1 MFHKDMFHK
10 DKGMPNPRA
19 PHFEDDGYEAR
30 GSGALTRFL
39 SGLAAFSA
47 GVFICGACS
56 SYSAADA
63 SFNMA
68 VARVRD
74 PATGLISEAAPGNM
88 FGHVGAA
95 FGDLMMQGFG
105 WTAILL
111 GFALMIG
118 GVRRAFNIGQR
129 DPAAWIWAFAAIL
142 FAACC
147 LAEWPTPRAWDMSAG
162 LGGVAGEMMLAIAS
176 TPFAAL
182 KIPEPQVWA
191 SAIAG
196 LLAILFAAMA
206 MGLGASD
213 ATSLWRALTRKPERP
228 QDRYAPERPVVAGVP
243 ALPSHPSPSAGM
255 LEGGF
260 MAGVMKLLGRKPR
273 EVIEPIVYTE
283 EDGFDA
289 GEQGFFNAVENSE
302 TQNRQRPI
310 VPRVLESRPIPGGTG
325 PDAAAP
331 APQAP
336 RPAPRPAAQQSA
348 VRPAQS
354 QQPAQ
359 SARVRDPSSA
369 LPPIDLLDVP
379 PPRRSEVDEARLLEM
394 ADRLGEVLT
403 EFGVKGRITEVRP
416 GPVVTLFEL
425 EPAAGVRS
433 SKVIALAEDIARAMS
448 ATSARVAVIPG
459 RNAIGIE
466 LPNPNRETVY
476 LRDLLTANEF
486 VRSRMALPLALGES
500 IEGQPMIGDLGKMP
514 HLLIAGT
521 TGSGKSVG
529 INAMILSLMFKLPPE
544 KCRFIMI
551 DPKMLELSIYEG
563 IPHLLSPVV
572 TDPQKAVLALKW
584 VVREMES
591 RYEIMSKMGVR
602 NIAGFNQKAEE
613 AAARGEHLTR
623 QVQTGWNKE
632 TGEAIWENEAMK
644 PEPMPH
650 IVVIIDEMADL
661 MLVAGKDIESAVQR
675 IAQMA
680 RAAGIHLI
688 TATQRPSVDVITGTI
703 KANFP
708 TRISYMVTTKIDSRT
723 ILGEQGAEQLLG
735 MGDLL
740 WMQSGGKITRV
751 HGPFVKDEEVE
762 RVVSWLKDQGAP
774 QYVEGITDEVE
785 EEASVADAAFGTSS
799 GDPEEDMYRD
809 AVAAVIREKRPTT
822 SYVQRVLRIG
832 YNRAASM
839 IERMEREGVISA
851 ADHAGKRQI
860 LSRDQRS
867 GGSSD
872 EEAA

>member
-1 MFHKDMFHK
+1 MSHV
-10 DKGMPNPRA
+10 RA
-19 PHFEDDGYEAR
+19 PSVEDDRYAPR

-56 SYSAADA
+56 SYSSADP

-68 VARVRD
+68 VARAKD
-74 PATGLISEAAPGNM
+74 PITGMVVDAVPENM
-88 FGHVGAA
+88 FGHMGAV
-95 FGDLMMQGFG
+95 FGDLLMQGFG

-118 GVRRAFNIGQR
+118 GVRRAFGIGQQ
-129 DPAAWIWAFAAIL
+129 DPAAWMWGMAAIL

-147 LAEWPTPRAWDMSAG
+147 LAEWPIPKSWDMSAG
-162 LGGVAGEMMLAIAS
+162 LGGVVGEVMLAVTA

-182 KIPEPQVWA
+182 KVPDPQVWA

-196 LLAILFAAMA
+196 LFAILFAAMA

-213 ATSLWRALTRKPERP
+213 ASSLWRALMSKPQREP
-228 QDRYAPERPVVAGVP
+228 AAPLVGVP
-243 ALPSHPSPSAGM
+243 DLPSRPATS
-255 LEGGF
+255 GGLVE
-260 MAGVMKLLGRKPR
+260 GVMRLLGKKPQ

-283 EDGFDA
+283 EDGFEEGDR
-289 GEQGFFNAVENSE
+289 GFFTAVEKAE
-302 TQNRQRPI
+302 GADGRTRPI
-310 VPRVLESRPIPGGTG
+310 VPRVLESRPIPEV
-325 PDAAAP
+325 AP
-331 APQAP
+331 APPAHAPPITPRTITKPNQAGRSASQASP
-336 RPAPRPAAQQSA
+336 QQN
-348 VRPAQS
+348 
-354 QQPAQ
+354 
-359 SARVRDPSSA
+359 SARVRDASSA
-369 LPPIDLLDVP
+369 IPPLELLDVP
-379 PPRRSEVDEARLLEM
+379 PPRSSDVDEARLLEM
-394 ADRLGEVLT
+394 ADRLGGVLT

-425 EPAAGVRS
+425 EPAPGVRS

-466 LPNPNRETVY
+466 LPNPTRETVY
-476 LRDLLTANEF
+476 LRDLLNAQEF
-486 VRSRMALPLALGES
+486 SRSRMALPLALGES

-563 IPHLLSPVV
+563 IPHLLAPVV

-613 AAARGEHLTR
+613 AAAKGEHLTR

-632 TGEAIWENEAMK
+632 TGEAVWQNELIK

-661 MLVAGKDIESAVQR
+661 MLVAGKDIEGAVQR

-762 RVVSWLKDQGAP
+762 RVVNWLKDQGVP
-774 QYVEGITDEVE
+774 QYIEGITDEIE
-785 EEASVADAAFGTSS
+785 EEASVSDAAFGTSS

-809 AVAAVIREKRPTT
+809 AVAAVVRDKRPTT

-832 YNRAASM
+832 YNRAASI
-839 IERMEREGVISA
+839 IERMEREGLISA

-860 LSRDQRS
+860 IPRDGRS
-867 GGSSD
+867 GGGN

>member
-1 MFHKDMFHK
+1 
-10 DKGMPNPRA
+10 MPQSRA
-19 PHFEDDGYEAR
+19 PNSEDGYEAR
-30 GSGALTRFL
+30 GSSALARFL
-39 SGLAAFSA
+39 SGLMAFSG

-56 SYSAADA
+56 SYNSMDP
-63 SFNMA
+63 SLNMA
-68 VARVRD
+68 VARSQD
-74 PATGLISEAAPGNM
+74 PITNAIIEAGPENM
-88 FGHVGAA
+88 FGHVGAM
-95 FGDLMMQGFG
+95 FGDMLMQGFG

-118 GVRRAFNIGQR
+118 GVRRAFGIGQQ
-129 DPAAWIWAFAAIL
+129 DPAAWMWGLAAIL

-147 LAEWPTPRAWDMSAG
+147 LAEWPIPKSWNMSAG
-162 LGGVAGEMMLAIAS
+162 LGGVVGELMLSIVS

-182 KIPEPQVWA
+182 KIPDPQVWA
-191 SAIAG
+191 SALAG
-196 LLAILFAAMA
+196 LGAILFAAMA

-213 ATSLWRALTRKPERP
+213 ASSLWRALMHKP
-228 QDRYAPERPVVAGVP
+228 QHAPETPIVGVP
-243 ALPSHPSPSAGM
+243 ALASRPAASGSLM
-255 LEGGF
+255 DN
-260 MAGVMKLLGRKPR
+260 VMRLLGKKPE

-283 EDGFDA
+283 EDGFEEGDR
-289 GEQGFFNAVENSE
+289 GFFTAVEKAE
-302 TQNRQRPI
+302 GADGRTRPI
-310 VPRVLESRPIPGGTG
+310 VPRVLESRPIP
-325 PDAAAP
+325 DAAP
-331 APQAP
+331 APVAAAPSVAP
-336 RPAPRPAAQQSA
+336 RNINKSQVQPAAPRNTAATSSPTQA
-348 VRPAQS
+348 T
-354 QQPAQ
+354 
-359 SARVRDPSSA
+359 RVRDASSA
-369 LPPIDLLDVP
+369 IPPLELLDVP
-379 PPRRSEVDEARLLEM
+379 PPRSSDVDEARLLEM
-394 ADRLGEVLT
+394 ADRLGGVLT
-403 EFGVKGRITEVRP
+403 EFGIKGRITEVRP

-466 LPNPNRETVY
+466 LPNPTRETVY
-476 LRDLLTANEF
+476 LRDLLNAQEF
-486 VRSRMALPLALGES
+486 SRSRMALPLALGES

-563 IPHLLSPVV
+563 IPHLLAPVV

-591 RYEIMSKMGVR
+591 RYELMSKMGVR
-602 NIAGFNQKAEE
+602 NLAGFNQKAED
-613 AAARGEHLTR
+613 AAAKGEHLTR
-623 QVQTGWNKE
+623 QVQTGWNKS
-632 TGEAIWENEAMK
+632 TGEAVWENELIK

-740 WMQSGGKITRV
+740 WMQSGGKISRV

-762 RVVSWLKDQGAP
+762 RVVNWLKDQGQP

-785 EEASVADAAFGTSS
+785 EEASVSDNAFGTSS
-799 GDPEEDMYRD
+799 GDPEEDMYRE
-809 AVAAVIREKRPTT
+809 AVAAVVRDKRPTT

-839 IERMEREGVISA
+839 IERMEREGIISG

-860 LSRDQRS
+860 VAQDVRR
-867 GGSSD
+867 GGGGPSNGGD

>member
-1 MFHKDMFHK
+1 LSEDE
-10 DKGMPNPRA
+10 GMPHPRA
-19 PHFEDDGYEAR
+19 LQSGDEGQGAR
-30 GSGALTRFL
+30 GSSALSRFM
-39 SGLAAFSA
+39 SGLLAFSA
-47 GVFICGACS
+47 GVFICGACG
-56 SYSAADA
+56 SYSPTDP
-63 SFNMA
+63 SLNSA
-68 VARVRD
+68 VPGID
-74 PATGLISEAAPGNM
+74 PATGLAVGIDNLFGRPGAL
-88 FGHVGAA
+88 GA
-95 FGDLMMQGFG
+95 DLLTQGFG
-105 WTAILL
+105 WTAWLM

-118 GVRRAFNIGQR
+118 GLRRTLGIGQR
-129 DPAAWIWAFAAIL
+129 DPAAWMWGMAAL
-142 FAACC
+142 VLAAVC
-147 LAEWPTPRAWDMSAG
+147 LSEWPIPKTWVLSAG
-162 LGGVAGEMMLAIAS
+162 LGGVVGDVLLSIAA

-182 KIPEPQVWA
+182 KVPDAQVWA
-191 SAIAG
+191 STIAG
-196 LLAILFAAMA
+196 VGSILFAAMA

-213 ATSLWRALTRKPERP
+213 GASLWRTLTQKPEHPVQPVIAGLPALTSEPSRSG
-228 QDRYAPERPVVAGVP
+228 AGVG
-243 ALPSHPSPSAGM
+243 AMFGAIGRM
-255 LEGGF
+255 L
-260 MAGVMKLLGRKPR
+260 GVKPQ

-283 EDGFDA
+283 EDEFED
-289 GEQGFFNAVENSE
+289 GERGFFTAVEKAE
-302 TQNRQRPI
+302 GVGRVRP
-310 VPRVLESRPIPGGTG
+310 VTPRVLESRPIPE
-325 PDAAAP
+325 AAP
-331 APQAP
+331 APAP
-336 RPAPRPAAQQSA
+336 RAVAKSQSGAARRPTAAQVSTA
-348 VRPAQS
+348 H
-354 QQPAQ
+354 
-359 SARVRDPSSA
+359 VRDASQVV
-369 LPPIDLLDVP
+369 PPIELLDIP
-379 PPRRSEVDEARLLEM
+379 PQRNSEVDEQRLLEM
-394 ADRLGEVLT
+394 ADRLAIVLND
-403 EFGVKGRITEVRP
+403 FGVKGRITEVRP

-425 EPAAGVRS
+425 EPAPGVKS
-433 SKVIALAEDIARAMS
+433 SRVIALADDIARSMS

-466 LPNPNRETVY
+466 LPNPTRETVY
-476 LRDLLTANEF
+476 LRDLLAANEF
-486 VRSRMALPLALGES
+486 TRSRMALPLALGES

-529 INAMILSLMFKLPPE
+529 INAVILSLMFKLPPE

-563 IPHLLSPVV
+563 VPHLLSPVV

-613 AAARGEHLTR
+613 AAAKGEQLTR
-623 QVQTGWNKE
+623 QVQTGWDKE
-632 TGEAIWENEAMK
+632 TGEAIWENELIK

-650 IVVIIDEMADL
+650 IVVVIDEMADL
-661 MLVAGKDIESAVQR
+661 MLVAGKDIEGAVQR

-762 RVVSWLKDQGAP
+762 RVVTWLKEQGTP
-774 QYVEGITDEVE
+774 QYVAGVTEAVEGDEP
-785 EEASVADAAFGTSS
+785 SVADNAFGASS
-799 GDPEEDMYRD
+799 GDPEEDMYRE
-809 AVAAVIREKRPTT
+809 AVAAVLRDKRPTT

-839 IERMEREGVISA
+839 IERMEREGVITA
-851 ADHAGKRQI
+851 ADHSGKRQI
-860 LSRDQRS
+860 ATRDAR
-867 GGSSD
+867 D
-872 EEAA
+872 TREDAA

>member
-1 MFHKDMFHK
+1 
-10 DKGMPNPRA
+10 MPHPRA
-19 PHFEDDGYEAR
+19 PHSEDSYEAQ
-30 GSGALTRFL
+30 GSSALTRFL
-39 SGLAAFSA
+39 SGLMAFSG

-56 SYSAADA
+56 SYNSADP
-63 SFNMA
+63 SLNMA
-68 VARVRD
+68 VSRTQD
-74 PATGLISEAAPGNM
+74 PVTNAILEAGPENM
-88 FGHVGAA
+88 FGSVGAV
-95 FGDLMMQGFG
+95 FGDMLMQGFG

-118 GVRRAFNIGQR
+118 GVRRAFGIGQQ
-129 DPAAWIWAFAAIL
+129 DPAAWMWGLAAIL

-147 LAEWPTPRAWDMSAG
+147 LAEWPIPKSWNMSAG
-162 LGGVAGEMMLAIAS
+162 LGGVAGELMLSIVS

-182 KIPEPQVWA
+182 KIPDPQVWA
-191 SAIAG
+191 SALAG
-196 LLAILFAAMA
+196 LGAILFAAMA

-213 ATSLWRALTRKPERP
+213 ASSLWRALTQKPQR
-228 QDRYAPERPVVAGVP
+228 APETPIVGVP
-243 ALPSHPSPSAGM
+243 ALASRPAASGSLM
-255 LEGGF
+255 DN
-260 MAGVMKLLGRKPR
+260 VMRLLGKKPE

-283 EDGFDA
+283 EDGFEEGDR
-289 GEQGFFNAVENSE
+289 GFFTAVEKAE
-302 TQNRQRPI
+302 GADGRTRPI
-310 VPRVLESRPIPGGTG
+310 VPRVLESRPIP
-325 PDAAAP
+325 DAVAAP
-331 APQAP
+331 IAATAPSVTP
-336 RPAPRPAAQQSA
+336 RTITKPSQPRNASQTTPTQQSST
-348 VRPAQS
+348 RG
-354 QQPAQ
+354 
-359 SARVRDPSSA
+359 RDASSA
-369 LPPIDLLDVP
+369 IPPLELLDVP
-379 PPRRSEVDEARLLEM
+379 PPRSSDVDEARLLEM
-394 ADRLGEVLT
+394 ADRLGGVLT
-403 EFGVKGRITEVRP
+403 EFGIKGRITEVRP

-466 LPNPNRETVY
+466 LPNPTRETVY
-476 LRDLLTANEF
+476 LRDLLNAQEF
-486 VRSRMALPLALGES
+486 SRSRMALPLALGES

-563 IPHLLSPVV
+563 IPHLLAPVV

-591 RYEIMSKMGVR
+591 RYELMSKMGVR
-602 NIAGFNQKAEE
+602 NLAGFNQKAEE
-613 AAARGEHLTR
+613 AAAKGEHLTR
-623 QVQTGWNKE
+623 QIQTGWNKE
-632 TGEAIWENEAMK
+632 TGEAVWQNELIK

-661 MLVAGKDIESAVQR
+661 MLVAGKDIEGAVQR

-740 WMQSGGKITRV
+740 WMQSGGKISRV

-762 RVVSWLKDQGAP
+762 RVVNWLKDQGQP

-785 EEASVADAAFGTSS
+785 EEASVSDNAFGTSS
-799 GDPEEDMYRD
+799 GDPEEDMYRE
-809 AVAAVIREKRPTT
+809 AVAAVVRDKRPTT

-839 IERMEREGVISA
+839 IERMEREGIISA

-860 LSRDQRS
+860 IPRDGRSS
-867 GGSSD
+867 GGGGS

>member
-1 MFHKDMFHK
+1 
-10 DKGMPNPRA
+10 MPQPRA
-19 PHFEDDGYEAR
+19 PHSEDDAYDAR
-30 GSGALTRFL
+30 GSGAFGRFL
-39 SGLAAFSA
+39 SGLGAFSV

-56 SYSAADA
+56 SYAAGDP

-68 VARVRD
+68 VARMRD
-74 PATGLISEAAPGNM
+74 AATGLVSEAGPENM

-95 FGDLMMQGFG
+95 FGDMLMQGFG
-105 WTAILL
+105 WTAILI

-118 GVRRAFNIGQR
+118 GVRRAFGIGQR
-129 DPAAWIWAFAAIL
+129 DPAAWMWGLAAIL

-147 LAEWPTPRAWDMSAG
+147 LAEWPIPKSWDMSAG
-162 LGGVAGEMMLAIAS
+162 LGGVVGELMLAIAA

-182 KIPEPQVWA
+182 KIPEAQVWA
-191 SAIAG
+191 SAFAG
-196 LLAILFAAMA
+196 LGAILFAAMA

-213 ATSLWRALTRKPERP
+213 ATSLWRALTRKPEEAMEP
-228 QDRYAPERPVVAGVP
+228 QTAIVGVP
-243 ALPSHPSPSAGM
+243 ALASRPVAAGG
-255 LEGGF
+255 LVQSFLRLIGQ
-260 MAGVMKLLGRKPR
+260 KPR
-273 EVIEPIVYTE
+273 EVIEPIVFTE
-283 EDGFDA
+283 EDGFED
-289 GEQGFFNAVENSE
+289 GERGFFNSVENAE

-310 VPRVLESRPIPGGTG
+310 VPRVLEGRPVPE
-325 PDAAAP
+325 AAP
-331 APQAP
+331 VAATAPRTVARSTQPAQQSGPQGGQHAAP
-336 RPAPRPAAQQSA
+336 RPAQ
-348 VRPAQS
+348 
-354 QQPAQ
+354 QQP
-359 SARVRDPSSA
+359 ARVRDPSSA
-369 LPPIDLLDVP
+369 IPPIDLLDVP
-379 PPRRSEVDEARLLEM
+379 PPRRSEVDEARLLDM
-394 ADRLGEVLT
+394 ADRLGNVLI
-403 EFGVKGRITEVRP
+403 EFGIKGRITEVRP

-476 LRDLLTANEF
+476 LRDLLSSNEF
-486 VRSRMALPLALGES
+486 TRARMALPLALGES

-563 IPHLLSPVV
+563 VPHLLSPVV

-591 RYEIMSKMGVR
+591 RYELMSKMGVR
-602 NIAGFNQKAEE
+602 NIAGFNQKAED
-613 AAARGEHLTR
+613 AASKGEHLTR

-632 TGEAIWENEAMK
+632 TGEAIWETEAVK

-650 IVVIIDEMADL
+650 IVVVIDEMADL

-740 WMQSGGKITRV
+740 WMQSGGKIIRV

-762 RVVSWLKDQGAP
+762 AVVNWLKDQGTP
-774 QYVEGITDEVE
+774 QYVEGITDPVE

-799 GDPEEDMYRD
+799 GDPEEDMYRE
-809 AVAAVIREKRPTT
+809 AVAAVVRDKRPTT

-860 LSRDQRS
+860 LSRDVGR
-867 GGSSD
+867 GGDRD
-872 EEAA
+872 EDAA

>member
-1 MFHKDMFHK
+1 MFHKDN
-10 DKGMPNPRA
+10 GMPNPRA

-30 GSGALTRFL
+30 GSGAFTRFL
-39 SGLAAFSA
+39 SGLAAFST

-56 SYSAADA
+56 SYSSADA
-63 SFNMA
+63 SLNMA

-74 PATGLISEAAPGNM
+74 AATNLVSEAAPGNM

-105 WTAILL
+105 WTAILI
-111 GFALMIG
+111 GFALMVG

-129 DPAAWIWAFAAIL
+129 DPAAWIWALAAIL

-162 LGGVAGEMMLAIAS
+162 LGGVAGEVMLAVTS

-182 KIPEPQVWA
+182 QIPEAQVWA
-191 SAIAG
+191 SALGG

-213 ATSLWRALTRKPERP
+213 ATSLWRSLTRKPERAHEP
-228 QDRYAPERPVVAGVP
+228 QYAPERPNIAGVQ
-243 ALPSHPSPSAGM
+243 ALPSRPVTS
-255 LEGGF
+255 GGLLG
-260 MAGVMKLLGRKPR
+260 GVMKMLGHKPQ

-283 EDGFDA
+283 EDGFDS
-289 GEQGFFNAVENSE
+289 GEQGFFNAVGNAE
-302 TQNRQRPI
+302 TQERQRPI
-310 VPRVLESRPIPGGTG
+310 VPRVLEPRPI

-336 RPAPRPAAQQSA
+336 RQVSRPAQQSS
-348 VRPAQS
+348 VRPAQQS
-354 QQPAQ
+354 AQ
-359 SARVRDPSSA
+359 SARVRDPNTA
-369 LPPIDLLDVP
+369 IPPIDLLDVP

-466 LPNPNRETVY
+466 LPNPTRETVY
-476 LRDLLTANEF
+476 LRDLLNANEF
-486 VRSRMALPLALGES
+486 TRSRAALPLALGES

-762 RVVSWLKDQGAP
+762 RVVSWLKDQGQP

-839 IERMEREGVISA
+839 IERMEREGVISS

-860 LSRDQRS
+860 LTRDQRG

>member
-1 MFHKDMFHK
+1 
-10 DKGMPNPRA
+10 MPQTRA
-19 PHFEDDGYEAR
+19 SHTADEGDEVR
-30 GSGALTRFL
+30 GSSAFSRFM
-39 SGLAAFSA
+39 SGLLAFA
-47 GVFICGACS
+47 GGVFICGACG
-56 SYSAADA
+56 SYSPTDPSINSAVTGEAENLFGTAGALGADLL
-63 SFNMA
+63 
-68 VARVRD
+68 
-74 PATGLISEAAPGNM
+74 T
-88 FGHVGAA
+88 
-95 FGDLMMQGFG
+95 QGFG
-105 WTAILL
+105 WTAWLM

-118 GVRRAFNIGQR
+118 GLRRTLGIGQR
-129 DPAAWIWAFAAIL
+129 DPAAWMWGGGAIVL
-142 FAACC
+142 AACC
-147 LAEWPTPRAWDMSAG
+147 LAEWPIPKTWVLSAG
-162 LGGVAGEMMLAIAS
+162 LGGVVGDVLLTIAS

-182 KIPEPQVWA
+182 KIPDATVWA
-191 SAIAG
+191 SALAG
-196 LLAILFAAMA
+196 VGAILFTSLA

-213 ATSLWRALTRKPERP
+213 GASLWRALTAKPERRQAEP
-228 QDRYAPERPVVAGVP
+228 QQYQAAIPDLTSKAASGAGVGAVFGAIG
-243 ALPSHPSPSAGM
+243 ALFGKKQE
-255 LEGGF
+255 L
-260 MAGVMKLLGRKPR
+260 
-273 EVIEPIVYTE
+273 IEPIVVTDIDDF
-283 EDGFDA
+283 EDG
-289 GEQGFFNAVENSE
+289 ERGFLNAVENAE
-302 TQNRQRPI
+302 GANKTRPI
-310 VPRVLESRPIPGGTG
+310 TPRVLESRPVPQAEAPAAPVSVNRPAGKQSESGSAPGKGQTRR
-325 PDAAAP
+325 AP
-331 APQAP
+331 AP
-336 RPAPRPAAQQSA
+336 
-348 VRPAQS
+348 V
-354 QQPAQ
+354 
-359 SARVRDPSSA
+359 VRDASSVV
-369 LPPIDLLDVP
+369 PPIELLDVP
-379 PPRRSEVDEARLLEM
+379 PPRNSEVDEARLLEM
-394 ADRLGEVLT
+394 ADRLAIVLND
-403 EFGVKGRITEVRP
+403 FGVKGRVTEVRP

-425 EPAAGVRS
+425 EPAPGVKS
-433 SKVIALAEDIARAMS
+433 SRVIALADDIARSMS

-466 LPNPNRETVY
+466 LPNPTRETVY

-486 VRSRMALPLALGES
+486 SRSRMALPLALGES

-563 IPHLLSPVV
+563 IPHLLAPVV

-602 NIAGFNQKAEE
+602 NLAGFNQKAEE
-613 AAARGEHLTR
+613 AASKGEQLTR
-623 QVQTGWNKE
+623 QVQTGWDKS
-632 TGEAIWENEAMK
+632 TGEAIWENELIK

-661 MLVAGKDIESAVQR
+661 MLVAGKDIEGAVQR

-762 RVVSWLKDQGAP
+762 RVVTWLKDQGTP

-785 EEASVADAAFGTSS
+785 EEASVSDNAFGTSS
-799 GDPEEDMYRD
+799 GDPEEDMYREACT
-809 AVAAVIREKRPTT
+809 AVLRDKRPTT

-839 IERMEREGVISA
+839 IERMEKDGLITA
-851 ADHAGKRQI
+851 ADHSGKRQI
-860 LSRDQRS
+860 VDRSSR
-867 GGSSD
+867 GGS

>member
-1 MFHKDMFHK
+1 
-10 DKGMPNPRA
+10 MPHPRA
-19 PHFEDDGYEAR
+19 SHTANVEEAR
-30 GSGALTRFL
+30 GSSALTRFL

-56 SYSAADA
+56 SYNSADP
-63 SFNMA
+63 SLNMA
-68 VARVRD
+68 VARTRD
-74 PATGLISEAAPGNM
+74 DVTNAILEAGPENM
-88 FGHVGAA
+88 FGHVGAV
-95 FGDLMMQGFG
+95 FGDLLMQGFG

-118 GVRRAFNIGQR
+118 GVRRAFGIGQQ
-129 DPAAWIWAFAAIL
+129 DPASWMWGMAAIL
-142 FAACC
+142 FAGCC
-147 LAEWPTPRAWDMSAG
+147 LAEWPIPKSWNMSAG
-162 LGGVAGEMMLAIAS
+162 LGGVTGELMLAVVS

-182 KIPEPQVWA
+182 KIPDPQVWA
-191 SAIAG
+191 SALAG
-196 LLAILFAAMA
+196 LGAILFAAMS

-213 ATSLWRALTRKPERP
+213 ASSLWRALTQKR
-228 QDRYAPERPVVAGVP
+228 QYAPEKPIMGVP
-243 ALPSHPSPSAGM
+243 ALPSRPAHS
-255 LEGGF
+255 GGLID
-260 MAGVMKLLGRKPR
+260 GVMRLLGKKPQ

-283 EDGFDA
+283 EDGFEEGDR
-289 GEQGFFNAVENSE
+289 GFFTAVEKAE
-302 TQNRQRPI
+302 GAYGRTKPI
-310 VPRVLESRPIPGGTG
+310 VPRVLESRPILEASP
-325 PDAAAP
+325 AAP
-331 APQAP
+331 RTITKPQQPARNPASAP
-336 RPAPRPAAQQSA
+336 AQQS
-348 VRPAQS
+348 
-354 QQPAQ
+354 
-359 SARVRDPSSA
+359 SARARDASSA
-369 LPPIDLLDVP
+369 LPPLELLDVP
-379 PPRRSEVDEARLLEM
+379 PPRSSDVDEARLLEM
-394 ADRLGEVLT
+394 ADRLGGVLT

-425 EPAAGVRS
+425 EPAPGVRS

-466 LPNPNRETVY
+466 LPNPTRETVY
-476 LRDLLTANEF
+476 LRDLLNAQEF
-486 VRSRMALPLALGES
+486 SRSRMALPLALGES

-563 IPHLLSPVV
+563 IPHLLAPVV

-602 NIAGFNQKAEE
+602 NIAGFNQKAED
-613 AAARGEHLTR
+613 AAAKGEHLTR

-632 TGEAIWENEAMK
+632 TGEAVWENELIK

-661 MLVAGKDIESAVQR
+661 MLVAGKDIEGAVQR

-740 WMQSGGKITRV
+740 WMQSGGKISRV

-762 RVVSWLKDQGAP
+762 RVVNWLKDQGQP
-774 QYVEGITDEVE
+774 QYVEGITDEME
-785 EEASVADAAFGTSS
+785 EEASVADNAFGSSS
-799 GDPEEDMYRD
+799 GDPEEDMYRE
-809 AVAAVIREKRPTT
+809 AVAAVVRDKRPTT

-839 IERMEREGVISA
+839 IERMEREGIISA

-860 LSRDQRS
+860 IPRDGRS
-867 GGSSD
+867 GGGGS

>member
-1 MFHKDMFHK
+1 
-10 DKGMPNPRA
+10 MPHPRA
-19 PHFEDDGYEAR
+19 PHDDDGYDAR
-30 GSGALTRFL
+30 GSSAFSRFL

-56 SYSAADA
+56 SYSASDP

-74 PATGLISEAAPGNM
+74 AGTGLVTEATTENM
-88 FGHVGAA
+88 FGLVGAT
-95 FGDLMMQGFG
+95 FGDVLMQGFG

-111 GFALMIG
+111 GFGLMIG
-118 GVRRAFNIGQR
+118 GVRRAFAIGQQ
-129 DPAAWIWAFAAIL
+129 DPAAWMWGLAAIL

-147 LAEWPTPRAWDMSAG
+147 LAEWPIPKSWDMSAG
-162 LGGVAGEMMLAIAS
+162 LGGVVGEVMLVFTA

-191 SAIAG
+191 SALAG
-196 LLAILFAAMA
+196 LCAILFAAMA
-206 MGLGASD
+206 MGMGASD
-213 ATSLWRALTRKPERP
+213 ATSLWRALTKKPE
-228 QDRYAPERPVVAGVP
+228 PEPAHQPAIVGVP
-243 ALPSHPSPSAGM
+243 ALASRPVANAGL
-255 LEGGF
+255 LEG
-260 MAGVMKLLGRKPR
+260 VMRLLGHKPK

-283 EDGFDA
+283 EDGFED
-289 GEQGFFNAVENSE
+289 GERGFFNAVENSE

-310 VPRVLESRPIPGGTG
+310 VPRVLEGRPVPAE
-325 PDAAAP
+325 PAVAAAP
-331 APQAP
+331 LAPAAP
-336 RPAPRPAAQQSA
+336 RTVQRPASSSSQSSA
-348 VRPAQS
+348 VRAPAN
-354 QQPAQ
+354 P
-359 SARVRDPSSA
+359 SAASPQATRVRDANSA
-369 LPPIDLLDVP
+369 VPPIELLDVP
-379 PPRRSEVDEARLLEM
+379 PPRRSDVDEARLLDM
-394 ADRLGEVLT
+394 ADRLAGVLN
-403 EFGVKGRITEVRP
+403 EFGIKGRITEVRP

-466 LPNPNRETVY
+466 LPNPHRETVY
-476 LRDLLTANEF
+476 LRDLLSSNEF
-486 VRSRMALPLALGES
+486 TRARMALPLALGES
-500 IEGQPMIGDLGKMP
+500 IEGQPQIGDLGKMP

-602 NIAGFNQKAEE
+602 NLAGFNQKAEE

-632 TGEAIWENEAMK
+632 TGEPIFENEAMK

-661 MLVAGKDIESAVQR
+661 MLVAGKDIEGAVQR

-740 WMQSGGKITRV
+740 WMQSGGKISRV

-762 RVVSWLKDQGAP
+762 RVVNWLKEQGQP

-785 EEASVADAAFGTSS
+785 EEASVSDAAFGTSS

-809 AVAAVIREKRPTT
+809 AVAAVVRDKRPTT
-822 SYVQRVLRIG
+822 SYVQRVLRVG

-839 IERMEREGVISA
+839 IERMEREGIISA
-851 ADHAGKRQI
+851 ADHSGKRQI
-860 LSRDQRS
+860 LSRDTGR
-867 GGSSD
+867 GGDRD
-872 EEAA
+872 EDAA

>member
-10 DKGMPNPRA
+10 DKGMPNTRA
-19 PHFEDDGYEAR
+19 PHHEDDGYEAR

-56 SYSAADA
+56 SYSSLDS

-74 PATGLISEAAPGNM
+74 PATGLISEAVPGNM

-95 FGDLMMQGFG
+95 FGDFLMQGFG

-129 DPAAWIWAFAAIL
+129 DPAAWIWAMAAIL

-147 LAEWPTPRAWDMSAG
+147 LAEWPIPRSWDMSAG
-162 LGGVAGEMMLAIAS
+162 LGGVAGEVMLALTS

-182 KIPEPQVWA
+182 QIPEPHVWA

-196 LLAILFAAMA
+196 LLTILFAAMA

-213 ATSLWRALTRKPERP
+213 ATSLWRALTHKPER
-228 QDRYAPERPVVAGVP
+228 YHEPERPIVTGVP
-243 ALPSHPSPSAGM
+243 ALASRPATS
-255 LEGGF
+255 GGL
-260 MAGVMKLLGRKPR
+260 MAGVMKLLGQKPR
-273 EVIEPIVYTE
+273 EVIEPIIYTE
-283 EDGFDA
+283 EDGFDT
-289 GEQGFFNAVENSE
+289 GEQGFFNAVGNAE
-302 TQNRQRPI
+302 TQERQRPI
-310 VPRVLESRPIPGGTG
+310 VPRVLESRPVPEAG
-325 PDAAAP
+325 AAAP
-331 APQAP
+331 AAPTP
-336 RPAPRPAAQQSA
+336 RPIARPAAPQQA
-348 VRPAQS
+348 ARPTPSPTQS
-354 QQPAQ
+354 T
-359 SARVRDPSSA
+359 RVRDASSA
-369 LPPIDLLDVP
+369 IPPIDLLDVP

-425 EPAAGVRS
+425 EPAPGVRS
-433 SKVIALAEDIARAMS
+433 QKVIALAEDIARAMS

-466 LPNPNRETVY
+466 LPNPHRETVY
-476 LRDLLTANEF
+476 LRDLLNAQEF
-486 VRSRMALPLALGES
+486 ARSRMALPLALGES

-799 GDPEEDMYRD
+799 GDPEEDMYRE

-839 IERMEREGVISA
+839 IERMERDGVISGP
-851 ADHAGKRQI
+851 DHAGKRQI

-867 GGSSD
+867 SGSSD

>member
-1 MFHKDMFHK
+1 
-10 DKGMPNPRA
+10 MPQARA
-19 PHFEDDGYEAR
+19 LQAGNDADDAR
-30 GSGALTRFL
+30 GSSAIARFFTGML
-39 SGLAAFSA
+39 AFSA
-47 GVFICGACS
+47 GVFICGACG
-56 SYSAADA
+56 SYTPTDPSFNSAVPAVIDSVTGLPAGPDNLFGHPGAMAADL
-63 SFNMA
+63 F
-68 VARVRD
+68 
-74 PATGLISEAAPGNM
+74 T
-88 FGHVGAA
+88 
-95 FGDLMMQGFG
+95 QGFG
-105 WTAILL
+105 WTAWLM

-118 GVRRAFNIGQR
+118 GLRRTLGIGQR
-129 DPAAWIWAFAAIL
+129 DSAAWTWGMAAVIL
-142 FAACC
+142 AATC
-147 LAEWPTPRAWDMSAG
+147 LAEWPIPKTWALSAG
-162 LGGVAGEMMLAIAS
+162 LGGVVGDVLLAIAA

-182 KIPEPQVWA
+182 KIPDAQVWA
-191 SAIAG
+191 S
-196 LLAILFAAMA
+196 LLAGVTSILFAAMA

-213 ATSLWRALTRKPERP
+213 GASLWRALTRKPERAP
-228 QDRYAPERPVVAGVP
+228 QPIISGVP
-243 ALPSHPSPSAGM
+243 ALASTPAS
-255 LEGGF
+255 EGGA
-260 MAGVMKLLGRKPR
+260 MGVINTFARLLGHKPK
-273 EVIEPIVYTE
+273 EVIEPIVVTE
-283 EDGFDA
+283 EDEFEDSDR
-289 GEQGFFNAVENSE
+289 GFFTAVEKAE
-302 TQNRQRPI
+302 GVGGRTRPI
-310 VPRVLESRPIPGGTG
+310 TPRVLESRPVPE
-325 PDAAAP
+325 AEAAP
-331 APQAP
+331 SPVAPSVRPSTKQSQSGSMP
-336 RPAPRPAAQQSA
+336 GQGQTRRTPAPA
-348 VRPAQS
+348 VRDAS
-354 QQPAQ
+354 Q
-359 SARVRDPSSA
+359 VV
-369 LPPIDLLDVP
+369 PPIELLDIP
-379 PPRRSEVDEARLLEM
+379 PQRNSEVDEARLLDM
-394 ADRLGEVLT
+394 ADRLQIVFND
-403 EFGVKGRITEVRP
+403 FGVKGRITEVRP

-425 EPAAGVRS
+425 EPAPGVKS
-433 SKVIALAEDIARAMS
+433 SRVIALADDIARSMS

-466 LPNPNRETVY
+466 LPNPTRETVY

-486 VRSRMALPLALGES
+486 SRSRMALPLALGEN
-500 IEGQPMIGDLGKMP
+500 IEGQPTIADLGKMP

-563 IPHLLSPVV
+563 IPHLLAPVV

-602 NIAGFNQKAEE
+602 NLAGFNQKAEE
-613 AAARGEHLTR
+613 AAAKGEHLTR

-632 TGEAIWENEAMK
+632 TGEAIWENEHIK

-708 TRISYMVTTKIDSRT
+708 TRVSYMVTTKIDSRT

-762 RVVSWLKDQGAP
+762 RVVTWLKEQGTP
-774 QYVEGITDEVE
+774 QYVEGVTDEVE
-785 EEASVADAAFGTSS
+785 EEASVSDAAFGTSS
-799 GDPEEDMYRD
+799 GDPEEDMYRE
-809 AVAAVIREKRPTT
+809 AVAAVLRDKRPTT

-839 IERMEREGVISA
+839 IERMEREGVITA
-851 ADHAGKRQI
+851 ADHSGKRQI
-860 LSRDQRS
+860 ATRDSRED
-867 GGSSD
+867 
-872 EEAA
+872 AA

>member
-1 MFHKDMFHK
+1 
-10 DKGMPNPRA
+10 MPQSRA
-19 PHFEDDGYEAR
+19 PHSQDDGFDAR
-30 GSGALTRFL
+30 GSSAFTRFL
-39 SGLAAFSA
+39 TGLLAFST
-47 GVFICGACS
+47 GVFICGACG
-56 SYSAADA
+56 SYSPSDPSLNSTPAIDPQTGAAIGPD
-63 SFNMA
+63 N
-68 VARVRD
+68 
-74 PATGLISEAAPGNM
+74 L
-88 FGHVGAA
+88 FGGAGAVGA
-95 FGDLMMQGFG
+95 DLLTQGFG
-105 WTAILL
+105 WTAWLM

-118 GVRRAFNIGQR
+118 GLRRTLGIGQR
-129 DPAAWIWAFAAIL
+129 DPAAWMWGLAAL
-142 FAACC
+142 VFAACC
-147 LAEWPTPRAWDMSAG
+147 LAEWPIPKSWALTAG
-162 LGGVAGEMMLAIAS
+162 LGGVVGDVLLTIIS
-176 TPFAAL
+176 TPFSAL
-182 KIPEPQVWA
+182 RIPDAHMWT
-191 SAIAG
+191 S
-196 LLAILFAAMA
+196 LLAGVASILFAAMA

-213 ATSLWRALTRKPERP
+213 GASLWRALTRKSDPRP
-228 QDRYAPERPVVAGVP
+228 GPMISGVP
-243 ALPSHPSPSAGM
+243 ALASTPVASGAG
-255 LEGGF
+255 LVDG
-260 MAGVMKLLGRKPR
+260 LLRLIGKKPQ
-273 EVIEPIVYTE
+273 EVIEPIVVTE
-283 EDGFDA
+283 EDEFEEGDR
-289 GEQGFFNAVENSE
+289 GFFTAVEKAE
-302 TQNRQRPI
+302 GVGGKVRP
-310 VPRVLESRPIPGGTG
+310 VTPRVLESRPIPDSATQA
-325 PDAAAP
+325 PVAVAAP
-331 APQAP
+331 APAP
-336 RPAPRPAAQQSA
+336 AQRASKPRQPAA
-348 VRPAQS
+348 P
-354 QQPAQ
+354 
-359 SARVRDPSSA
+359 RVRDASSA
-369 LPPIDLLDVP
+369 IPPIELLDVP
-379 PPRRSEVDEARLLEM
+379 PQRSSDVDEARLLDM
-394 ADRLGEVLT
+394 ADRLQAV
-403 EFGVKGRITEVRP
+403 FNDFKVKGRITEVRP

-425 EPAAGVRS
+425 EPAPGVKS
-433 SKVIALAEDIARAMS
+433 SQVISLADDIARSMS

-466 LPNPNRETVY
+466 LPNPSRETVY

-486 VRSRMALPLALGES
+486 ARSRMALPLALGES

-563 IPHLLSPVV
+563 VPHLLSPVV

-613 AAARGEHLTR
+613 AKAKGEHLTR

-632 TGEAIWENEAMK
+632 TGEAIWENELIK

-650 IVVIIDEMADL
+650 IVVVIDEMADL

-762 RVVSWLKDQGAP
+762 RVVNWLKDQGTP

-785 EEASVADAAFGTSS
+785 EEASVADNAFGTSS
-799 GDPEEDMYRD
+799 GDPEEDMYRE
-809 AVAAVIREKRPTT
+809 AVAAVLRDKRPTT

-839 IERMEREGVISA
+839 IERMEREGLISA
-851 ADHAGKRQI
+851 ADHSGKRQI
-860 LSRDQRS
+860 IPRDSHAPRA
-867 GGSSD
+867 D
-872 EEAA
+872 DEAA

>member
-1 MFHKDMFHK
+1 
-10 DKGMPNPRA
+10 MPQPRG
-19 PHFEDDGYEAR
+19 PHSEDHGGDAR
-30 GSGALTRFL
+30 GSGAFSRFL

-47 GVFICGACS
+47 GVVICGACS
-56 SYSAADA
+56 SYSAGDP
-63 SFNMA
+63 SLNMA

-74 PATGLISEAAPGNM
+74 AATGLISEAGPENM

-95 FGDLMMQGFG
+95 LGDVLMQGFG

-111 GFALMIG
+111 GFGLMIG
-118 GVRRAFNIGQR
+118 GVRRAFAIGQH
-129 DPAAWIWAFAAIL
+129 DPAAWMWGLAAIL

-147 LAEWPTPRAWDMSAG
+147 LAEWPIPKSWDMSAG
-162 LGGVAGEMMLAIAS
+162 LGGVVGEVMLVIIS

-182 KIPEPQVWA
+182 KIPEAQVWA
-191 SAIAG
+191 SAVAG
-196 LLAILFAAMA
+196 LCTIVFAAMA
-206 MGLGASD
+206 MGMGASD
-213 ATSLWRALTRKPERP
+213 ATSLWRALTSRPERENDP
-228 QDRYAPERPVVAGVP
+228 QLAAAGVP
-243 ALPSHPSPSAGM
+243 ALASRPVAAGG
-255 LEGGF
+255 LVQ
-260 MAGVMKLLGRKPR
+260 GVMRLLGHKPR

-283 EDGFDA
+283 EDGFED
-289 GEQGFFNAVENSE
+289 GERGFFNAVENSE
-302 TQNRQRPI
+302 TQARQRPI
-310 VPRVLESRPIPGGTG
+310 VPRVLEGRPVPTDAPAASAVPPRTISRPQQPAQTTQTTQ
-325 PDAAAP
+325 AAAP
-331 APQAP
+331 AQPHAQ
-336 RPAPRPAAQQSA
+336 QQSA
-348 VRPAQS
+348 PRAPQA
-354 QQPAQ
+354 
-359 SARVRDPSSA
+359 ARVRDPNTA
-369 LPPIDLLDVP
+369 VPPIELLDIP
-379 PPRRSEVDEARLLEM
+379 PPRRSDVDEARLLDM
-394 ADRLGEVLT
+394 ADRLAGVLN
-403 EFGVKGRITEVRP
+403 EFGIKGRITEVRP

-476 LRDLLTANEF
+476 LRDLLGSNEF
-486 VRSRMALPLALGES
+486 TRARMALPLALGES
-500 IEGQPMIGDLGKMP
+500 IEGQPQIGDLGKMP

-563 IPHLLSPVV
+563 IPHLLAPVV

-602 NIAGFNQKAEE
+602 NLAGFNQKAEE

-632 TGEAIWENEAMK
+632 TGEPIWENEAMK

-661 MLVAGKDIESAVQR
+661 MLVAGKDIEGAVQR

-740 WMQSGGKITRV
+740 WMQSGGKISRV

-762 RVVSWLKDQGAP
+762 RVVNWLKDQGTP
-774 QYVEGITDEVE
+774 QYVEGITDPVE
-785 EEASVADAAFGTSS
+785 EESSVADAAFGTSS
-799 GDPEEDMYRD
+799 GDPEEDMYRE
-809 AVAAVIREKRPTT
+809 AVAAVVRDKRPTT

-860 LSRDQRS
+860 LVRDAGR
-867 GGSSD
+867 GAD
-872 EEAA
+872 RDDDAA

>member
-1 MFHKDMFHK
+1 LGAINPVFCKDN
-10 DKGMPNPRA
+10 GMPHPRA
-19 PHFEDDGYEAR
+19 PHSEDDGYEAQ
-30 GSGALTRFL
+30 GSRAFTRFL
-39 SGLAAFSA
+39 SGLAAFSV

-56 SYSAADA
+56 SYSAGDP

-74 PATGLISEAAPGNM
+74 VGTGLISEASPENM
-88 FGHVGAA
+88 FGIVGASL
-95 FGDLMMQGFG
+95 GDVLMQGFG

-111 GFALMIG
+111 GFGLMIG
-118 GVRRAFNIGQR
+118 GVRRAFGIGQQ
-129 DPAAWIWAFAAIL
+129 DPASWMWGLAAIL

-147 LAEWPTPRAWDMSAG
+147 LAEWPIPKSWDMSAG
-162 LGGVAGEMMLAIAS
+162 LGGVVGEVILVVTA

-191 SAIAG
+191 SALAG
-196 LLAILFAAMA
+196 LCAILFAAMA
-206 MGLGASD
+206 MGMGASD
-213 ATSLWRALTRKPERP
+213 ATSLWRALTKKPEP
-228 QDRYAPERPVVAGVP
+228 QPEFGHQPNIAGVP
-243 ALPSHPSPSAGM
+243 ALASRPVANASL
-255 LEGGF
+255 LEG
-260 MAGVMKLLGRKPR
+260 VMRLLGHKPK
-273 EVIEPIVYTE
+273 EVIEPIVFTE
-283 EDGFDA
+283 DDGFEDG
-289 GEQGFFNAVENSE
+289 ERGFFNAVENSE
-302 TQNRQRPI
+302 TANRQRPI
-310 VPRVLESRPIPGGTG
+310 VPRVLEGRPVPSEPVT
-325 PDAAAP
+325 AAAP
-331 APQAP
+331 AAPAAP
-336 RPAPRPAAQQSA
+336 RTVQRPASPAGQASA
-348 VRPAQS
+348 IRP
-354 QQPAQ
+354 PAANAGSQ
-359 SARVRDPSSA
+359 SARVRDANSA
-369 LPPIDLLDVP
+369 VPPIELLDVP
-379 PPRRSEVDEARLLEM
+379 PARRSEVDEARLLDM
-394 ADRLGEVLT
+394 ADRLGGVLT

-466 LPNPNRETVY
+466 LPNPTRETVY

-486 VRSRMALPLALGES
+486 TRSRAALPIALGES
-500 IEGQPMIGDLGKMP
+500 IEGQPQIGELGKMP

-563 IPHLLSPVV
+563 IPHLLAPVV

-602 NIAGFNQKAEE
+602 NLAGFNQKAEE
-613 AAARGEHLTR
+613 AAAKGEHLTR

-632 TGEAIWENEAMK
+632 TGEAVWENELMK

-661 MLVAGKDIESAVQR
+661 MLVAGKDIEGAVQR

-740 WMQSGGKITRV
+740 WMQSGGKISRV

-762 RVVSWLKDQGAP
+762 RVVNWLKDQGQP
-774 QYVEGITDEVE
+774 QYVEGITDDVE
-785 EEASVADAAFGTSS
+785 EEASVADAAFGVKS

-809 AVAAVIREKRPTT
+809 AVAAVVRDKRPTT
-822 SYVQRVLRIG
+822 SYVQRVLRVG

-851 ADHAGKRQI
+851 ADHSGKRQI
-860 LSRDQRS
+860 LSRDGRTS
-867 GGSSD
+867 DSSHED
-872 EEAA
+872 AA

>member
-1 MFHKDMFHK
+1 
-10 DKGMPNPRA
+10 MPHPRT
-19 PHFEDDGYEAR
+19 PHSQDDGYEAR
-30 GSGALTRFL
+30 GSSALTRFL
-39 SGLAAFSA
+39 SGLMAFSA

-56 SYSAADA
+56 SYSSGDP

-74 PATGLISEAAPGNM
+74 TATNTLTDVVPENM
-88 FGHVGAA
+88 FGHMGAV
-95 FGDLMMQGFG
+95 FGDMLMQGFG

-118 GVRRAFNIGQR
+118 GVRRAFGIGQR
-129 DPAAWIWAFAAIL
+129 DPASWMWGMAAIL

-147 LAEWPTPRAWDMSAG
+147 LAEWPIPKSWDMSAG
-162 LGGVAGEMMLAIAS
+162 LGGVVGEVMLVVTA

-182 KIPEPQVWA
+182 KIPDAQVWA

-196 LLAILFAAMA
+196 LCAILFAAMA

-213 ATSLWRALTRKPERP
+213 ASSLWRALTRKPEPRM
-228 QDRYAPERPVVAGVP
+228 PETAIVGVP
-243 ALPSHPSPSAGM
+243 ALPSRPASAGG
-255 LEGGF
+255 LVD
-260 MAGVMKLLGRKPR
+260 GVMRLLGKKPQ

-283 EDGFDA
+283 EDGFEE
-289 GEQGFFNAVENSE
+289 GERGFFTAVEKAE
-302 TQNRQRPI
+302 GADGRTRPI
-310 VPRVLESRPIPGGTG
+310 VPRVLESRPIP
-325 PDAAAP
+325 DAGAAP
-331 APQAP
+331 ATAPPIARTITKSPQATA
-336 RPAPRPAAQQSA
+336 RNAASSA
-348 VRPAQS
+348 AAT
-354 QQPAQ
+354 QQP
-359 SARVRDPSSA
+359 ARVRDASSA
-369 LPPIDLLDVP
+369 IPPLDLLDIP
-379 PPRRSEVDEARLLEM
+379 PPRSSDVDEARLLDM
-394 ADRLGEVLT
+394 ADRLGGVLT

-433 SKVIALAEDIARAMS
+433 SKVVALAEDIARAMS

-476 LRDLLTANEF
+476 LRDLLNAQEF
-486 VRSRMALPLALGES
+486 SRSRMALPLALGES

-563 IPHLLSPVV
+563 IPHLLAPVV

-613 AAARGEHLTR
+613 AAAKGEHLTR

-632 TGEAIWENEAMK
+632 TGEAVWENELIK

-661 MLVAGKDIESAVQR
+661 MLVAGKDIEGAVQR

-740 WMQSGGKITRV
+740 WMQSGGKISRV

-762 RVVSWLKDQGAP
+762 RVVSWLKDQGQP

-785 EEASVADAAFGTSS
+785 EEASVSDNAFGTSS
-799 GDPEEDMYRD
+799 GDPEEDMYRE
-809 AVAAVIREKRPTT
+809 AVAAVVRDKRPTT

-839 IERMEREGVISA
+839 IERMEREGIISG
-851 ADHAGKRQI
+851 ADHSGKRQI
-860 LSRDQRS
+860 IPRDGR
-867 GGSSD
+867 GGGGGNDSHED
-872 EEAA
+872 AA

>member
-1 MFHKDMFHK
+1 
-10 DKGMPNPRA
+10 MPHPRA
-19 PHFEDDGYEAR
+19 SHSDNVDETR
-30 GSGALTRFL
+30 GSSALTRFL
-39 SGLAAFSA
+39 SGLMAFSV
-47 GVFICGACS
+47 GVFISGACS
-56 SYSAADA
+56 SYNSADP
-63 SFNMA
+63 SLNMA
-68 VARVRD
+68 VARARD
-74 PATGLISEAAPGNM
+74 AVTNAIVEAGPENM
-88 FGHVGAA
+88 FGPVGAV
-95 FGDLMMQGFG
+95 FGDLLMQGFG

-118 GVRRAFNIGQR
+118 GVRRAFGIGQQ
-129 DPAAWIWAFAAIL
+129 DPASWMWGMAAIL

-147 LAEWPTPRAWDMSAG
+147 LAEWPIPKSWNLSAG
-162 LGGVAGEMMLAIAS
+162 LGGVTGELMLAVVS

-182 KIPEPQVWA
+182 KIPDPQVWA
-191 SAIAG
+191 SALAG
-196 LLAILFAAMA
+196 LGAILFAAMA

-213 ATSLWRALTRKPERP
+213 ASSLWRALTQKR
-228 QDRYAPERPVVAGVP
+228 QYAPETSVVGVP
-243 ALPSHPSPSAGM
+243 ALPSRPAPSAGLM
-255 LEGGF
+255 D
-260 MAGVMKLLGRKPR
+260 GVMRLLGKKPQ

-283 EDGFDA
+283 EDGFEEGDR
-289 GEQGFFNAVENSE
+289 GFFTAVEKAE
-302 TQNRQRPI
+302 GADGRTKPI
-310 VPRVLESRPIPGGTG
+310 VPRVLESRPIPEAA
-325 PDAAAP
+325 PAAAAP
-331 APQAP
+331 PVAP
-336 RPAPRPAAQQSA
+336 RTVTKPQQPARNTTPTPAQQS
-348 VRPAQS
+348 
-354 QQPAQ
+354 
-359 SARVRDPSSA
+359 SARVRDASSA
-369 LPPIDLLDVP
+369 IPPLELLDVP
-379 PPRRSEVDEARLLEM
+379 PPRSSDVDEARLLEM
-394 ADRLGEVLT
+394 ADRLGGVLT

-425 EPAAGVRS
+425 EPAPGVRS
-433 SKVIALAEDIARAMS
+433 SKVVALAEDIARAMS

-459 RNAIGIE
+459 RNAIGVE
-466 LPNPNRETVY
+466 LPNPTRETVY
-476 LRDLLTANEF
+476 LRDLLNAQEF
-486 VRSRMALPLALGES
+486 SRSRMALPLALGES

-563 IPHLLSPVV
+563 IPHLLAPVV

-602 NIAGFNQKAEE
+602 NIAGFNQKAED
-613 AAARGEHLTR
+613 AAAKGEHLTR

-632 TGEAIWENEAMK
+632 TGEAVWENELIK
-644 PEPMPH
+644 PDPMPH

-661 MLVAGKDIESAVQR
+661 MLVAGKDIEGTVQR

-740 WMQSGGKITRV
+740 WMQSGGKISRV

-762 RVVSWLKDQGAP
+762 RVVNWLKDQGQP
-774 QYVEGITDEVE
+774 QYIEGITDEVE
-785 EEASVADAAFGTSS
+785 EEASVSDNAFGTSS
-799 GDPEEDMYRD
+799 GDPEEDMYRE
-809 AVAAVIREKRPTT
+809 AVAAVVRDKRPTT

-832 YNRAASM
+832 YNRAASL
-839 IERMEREGVISA
+839 IERMEREGIISA

-860 LSRDQRS
+860 VPRDERSGS
-867 GGSSD
+867 GGS

>member
-1 MFHKDMFHK
+1 
-10 DKGMPNPRA
+10 MPHPRA
-19 PHFEDDGYEAR
+19 PHSEDDGYEAGGSR
-30 GSGALTRFL
+30 GFTRFL
-39 SGLAAFSA
+39 SGLAAFSV

-56 SYSAADA
+56 SYSAGDP

-74 PATGLISEAAPGNM
+74 AGTGLISEASPENM
-88 FGHVGAA
+88 FGIVGASL
-95 FGDLMMQGFG
+95 GDVLMQGFG

-111 GFALMIG
+111 GFGLMIG
-118 GVRRAFNIGQR
+118 GVRRAFGIGQQ
-129 DPAAWIWAFAAIL
+129 DPASWMWGLAAIL

-147 LAEWPTPRAWDMSAG
+147 LAEWPIPKSWDMSAG
-162 LGGVAGEMMLAIAS
+162 LGGVVGEVMLVFTA

-191 SAIAG
+191 SALAG
-196 LLAILFAAMA
+196 LCAILFAAMA
-206 MGLGASD
+206 MGMGASD
-213 ATSLWRALTRKPERP
+213 ATSLWRALTKKPARAMDTHP
-228 QDRYAPERPVVAGVP
+228 AIVGVP
-243 ALPSHPSPSAGM
+243 ALASRPVANAGL
-255 LEGGF
+255 LEG
-260 MAGVMKLLGRKPR
+260 VMRLLGHKPK

-283 EDGFDA
+283 EDGFED
-289 GEQGFFNAVENSE
+289 GERGFFNAVENSE
-302 TQNRQRPI
+302 AQNRQRPI
-310 VPRVLESRPIPGGTG
+310 VPRVLEGRPVPAEPVAAI
-325 PDAAAP
+325 AAAP
-331 APQAP
+331 AAP
-336 RPAPRPAAQQSA
+336 RTVQRPASPATQPGTIRSPANGSAASSQST
-348 VRPAQS
+348 
-354 QQPAQ
+354 
-359 SARVRDPSSA
+359 RVRDPNTA
-369 LPPIDLLDVP
+369 IPPIELLDVP
-379 PPRRSEVDEARLLEM
+379 PARRSEVDEARLLDM
-394 ADRLGEVLT
+394 ADRLAGVLN
-403 EFGVKGRITEVRP
+403 EFGIKGRITEVRP

-433 SKVIALAEDIARAMS
+433 SKVVALAEDIARAMS

-466 LPNPNRETVY
+466 LPNPTRETVY
-476 LRDLLTANEF
+476 LRDLLNANEF
-486 VRSRMALPLALGES
+486 TRSRAALPLALGES

-563 IPHLLSPVV
+563 IPHLLAPVV

-602 NIAGFNQKAEE
+602 NLAGFNQKAEE
-613 AAARGEHLTR
+613 AAAKGEHLTR

-632 TGEAIWENEAMK
+632 TGEAIWQNELIK

-661 MLVAGKDIESAVQR
+661 MLVAGKDIEGAVQR

-740 WMQSGGKITRV
+740 WMQSGGKISRV

-762 RVVSWLKDQGAP
+762 RVVNWLKDQGQP

-785 EEASVADAAFGTSS
+785 EEASVADAAFGVKS

-809 AVAAVIREKRPTT
+809 AVAAVVRDKRPTT
-822 SYVQRVLRIG
+822 SYVQRVLRVG

-860 LSRDQRS
+860 LSRDTGR
-867 GGSSD
+867 GGGDSSHED
-872 EEAA
+872 AA

>member
-1 MFHKDMFHK
+1 
-10 DKGMPNPRA
+10 MPHPRA
-19 PHFEDDGYEAR
+19 PHSEDSYEAR
-30 GSGALTRFL
+30 GSSAFTRFL
-39 SGLAAFSA
+39 SGLLAFSG
-47 GVFICGACS
+47 GVFISGACS
-56 SYSAADA
+56 SYSGTDP
-63 SFNMA
+63 SLNMA
-68 VARVRD
+68 VSRTQD
-74 PATGLISEAAPGNM
+74 PVTNAIIEAGPENM
-88 FGHVGAA
+88 FGHVGAI
-95 FGDLMMQGFG
+95 FGDMLMQGFG

-118 GVRRAFNIGQR
+118 GVRRAFGIGQQ
-129 DPAAWIWAFAAIL
+129 DPAAWMWGLAAIL

-147 LAEWPTPRAWDMSAG
+147 LAEWPIPKSWNMSAG
-162 LGGVAGEMMLAIAS
+162 LGGVTGELMLAIVS

-182 KIPEPQVWA
+182 KIPDPQVWA
-191 SAIAG
+191 SAFAG
-196 LLAILFAAMA
+196 LGAILFAAMA

-213 ATSLWRALTRKPERP
+213 ASSLWRALTQKPQRSPE
-228 QDRYAPERPVVAGVP
+228 APIVGVP
-243 ALPSHPSPSAGM
+243 ALPSRPSNAGSLM
-255 LEGGF
+255 DN
-260 MAGVMKLLGRKPR
+260 MMRLLGRKPQ
-273 EVIEPIVYTE
+273 EVIEPIVFTE
-283 EDGFDA
+283 EDGFEEGDR
-289 GEQGFFNAVENSE
+289 GFFTAVEKAE
-302 TQNRQRPI
+302 GADGRTRPI
-310 VPRVLESRPIPGGTG
+310 VPRVLESRPIP
-325 PDAAAP
+325 DAAAAPVAASAP
-331 APQAP
+331 AVTPRTITKPPQP
-336 RPAPRPAAQQSA
+336 RNASTTTPSQQS
-348 VRPAQS
+348 
-354 QQPAQ
+354 
-359 SARVRDPSSA
+359 SARGRDASSA
-369 LPPIDLLDVP
+369 IPPLELLDVP
-379 PPRRSEVDEARLLEM
+379 PPRSSDVDEARLLEM
-394 ADRLGEVLT
+394 ADRLGGVLI

-425 EPAAGVRS
+425 EPAPGVRS

-466 LPNPNRETVY
+466 LPNPTRETVY
-476 LRDLLTANEF
+476 LRDLLNAQEF
-486 VRSRMALPLALGES
+486 SRSRMALPLALGES

-563 IPHLLSPVV
+563 IPHLLAPVV

-602 NIAGFNQKAEE
+602 NIAGFNQKAED
-613 AAARGEHLTR
+613 AAAKGEHLTR

-632 TGEAIWENEAMK
+632 TGEAVWENELIK

-661 MLVAGKDIESAVQR
+661 MLVAGKDIEGAVQR

-740 WMQSGGKITRV
+740 WMQSGGKISRV

-762 RVVSWLKDQGAP
+762 RVVNWLKDQGTP
-774 QYVEGITDEVE
+774 QYIEGITDEVE
-785 EEASVADAAFGTSS
+785 EEASVSDNAFGTSS
-799 GDPEEDMYRD
+799 GDPEEDMYRE
-809 AVAAVIREKRPTT
+809 AVAAVVRDKRPTT

-839 IERMEREGVISA
+839 IERMEREGIISA
-851 ADHAGKRQI
+851 ADHSGKRQI
-860 LSRDQRS
+860 IPRDGRSEGRTDSRD
-867 GGSSD
+867 D
-872 EEAA
+872 AA

>member
-1 MFHKDMFHK
+1 MFHKDN
-10 DKGMPNPRA
+10 GMPNPRA
-19 PHFEDDGYEAR
+19 PHLEDDGYEAR
-30 GSGALTRFL
+30 GSSALTRFL
-39 SGLAAFSA
+39 SGLAAFSV

-56 SYSAADA
+56 SYSSTDA

-74 PATGLISEAAPGNM
+74 PATNLVSEAAPGNM

-105 WTAILL
+105 WTAILI

-129 DPAAWIWAFAAIL
+129 DPAAWIWALCAIL

-162 LGGVAGEMMLAIAS
+162 LGGVAGEVMLAITS

-182 KIPEPQVWA
+182 QIPDPQVWA

-196 LLAILFAAMA
+196 LLTILFAAMA

-213 ATSLWRALTRKPERP
+213 ASSLWRSLTRKPERYQP
-228 QDRYAPERPVVAGVP
+228 EPAYAPERPNIAGVP
-243 ALPSHPSPSAGM
+243 SLPSRPASNGGLMGNVLKM
-255 LEGGF
+255 LGH
-260 MAGVMKLLGRKPR
+260 KPQ

-283 EDGFDA
+283 EDGFDS

-310 VPRVLESRPIPGGTG
+310 VPRVLESRPV
-325 PDAAAP
+325 PDAAAAP

-348 VRPAQS
+348 VRPV

-359 SARVRDPSSA
+359 SARVRDPNTA
-369 LPPIDLLDVP
+369 IPPIDLLDVP

-466 LPNPNRETVY
+466 LPNPTRETVY
-476 LRDLLTANEF
+476 LRDLLNANEF
-486 VRSRMALPLALGES
+486 TRSRAALPLALGES

-762 RVVSWLKDQGAP
+762 RVVSWLKDQGQP

-839 IERMEREGVISA
+839 IERMEREGVISS

-860 LSRDQRS
+860 LTRDQRS
-867 GGSSD
+867 SSND

>member
-1 MFHKDMFHK
+1 
-10 DKGMPNPRA
+10 MPHPRA
-19 PHFEDDGYEAR
+19 PHSEDGYETR
-30 GSGALTRFL
+30 GSGAFTRFL

-56 SYSAADA
+56 SYSASDP

-74 PATGLISEAAPGNM
+74 PATGLVSEAGPENM
-88 FGHVGAA
+88 FGHVGAV
-95 FGDLMMQGFG
+95 FGDMLMQGFG
-105 WTAILL
+105 WTAILI
-111 GFALMIG
+111 GFGLMIG
-118 GVRRAFNIGQR
+118 GVRRAFAIGQQ
-129 DPAAWIWAFAAIL
+129 DPAAWMWGIAAIL

-147 LAEWPTPRAWDMSAG
+147 LAEWPIPKSWDMSAG
-162 LGGVAGEMMLAIAS
+162 LGGVVGEVMLVITS

-182 KIPEPQVWA
+182 KIPEAQVWA
-191 SAIAG
+191 SALAG
-196 LLAILFAAMA
+196 LCTILFAAMA
-206 MGLGASD
+206 MGMGASD
-213 ATSLWRALTRKPERP
+213 ATSLWRALTKKPEHEMEP
-228 QDRYAPERPVVAGVP
+228 HQPSIAGVP
-243 ALPSHPSPSAGM
+243 ALASRPVSQAPNLLG
-255 LEGGF
+255 
-260 MAGVMKLLGRKPR
+260 GVMRLLGHKPR

-283 EDGFDA
+283 EDGFED
-289 GEQGFFNAVENSE
+289 GERGFFNSVENAE

-310 VPRVLESRPIPGGTG
+310 VPRVLEGRPVPDALPAAPVAATPVAPRTISRPAQPASNGG
-325 PDAAAP
+325 A
-331 APQAP
+331 
-336 RPAPRPAAQQSA
+336 
-348 VRPAQS
+348 PAQS
-354 QQPAQ
+354 QSSAPRQQ
-359 SARVRDPSSA
+359 SARVRDPNTA
-369 LPPIDLLDVP
+369 VPPIDLLDIP
-379 PPRRSEVDEARLLEM
+379 PPRRSDVDEARLLDM
-394 ADRLGEVLT
+394 ADRLGNVLI
-403 EFGVKGRITEVRP
+403 EFGIKGRITEVRP

-476 LRDLLTANEF
+476 LRDLLSSNEF
-486 VRSRMALPLALGES
+486 TRARMALPLALGES

-563 IPHLLSPVV
+563 IPHLLAPVV

-602 NIAGFNQKAEE
+602 NIAGFNQKAED
-613 AAARGEHLTR
+613 AAAKGEHLTR

-632 TGEAIWENEAMK
+632 TGEPIFENEAMK

-661 MLVAGKDIESAVQR
+661 MLVAGKDIEGAVQR

-740 WMQSGGKITRV
+740 WMQSGGKIIRV

-762 RVVSWLKDQGAP
+762 RVVSWLKDQGTP

-799 GDPEEDMYRD
+799 GDPEEDMYRE
-809 AVAAVIREKRPTT
+809 AVAAVVRDKRPTT

-839 IERMEREGVISA
+839 IERMEREGIISG

-860 LSRDQRS
+860 LSRDTGR
-867 GGSSD
+867 GGDRD
-872 EEAA
+872 EDAA

>member
-1 MFHKDMFHK
+1 
-10 DKGMPNPRA
+10 MPQTRA
-19 PHFEDDGYEAR
+19 PHSGDEGYEAR
-30 GSGALTRFL
+30 GSSALSRFM
-39 SGLAAFSA
+39 SGLLAFSA
-47 GVFICGACS
+47 GVFICGACG
-56 SYSAADA
+56 SYSPTDP
-63 SFNMA
+63 SLNSA
-68 VARVRD
+68 VA
-74 PATGLISEAAPGNM
+74 GEASNL
-88 FGHVGAA
+88 FGRAGALGA
-95 FGDLMMQGFG
+95 DLMTQGFG
-105 WTAILL
+105 WTAWLI
-111 GFALMIG
+111 GFALMVG
-118 GVRRAFNIGQR
+118 GLRRTLGIGQR
-129 DPAAWIWAFAAIL
+129 DPAAWMWGTAAL
-142 FAACC
+142 VLAACC
-147 LAEWPTPRAWDMSAG
+147 LAEWPIPKTWVLSAG
-162 LGGVAGEMMLAIAS
+162 LGGVVGDVLLSVAA

-182 KIPEPQVWA
+182 KVPDAQLWA
-191 SAIAG
+191 STLSG
-196 LLAILFAAMA
+196 VGAILFAAMA

-213 ATSLWRALTRKPERP
+213 GASLWRALTSKPERP
-228 QDRYAPERPVVAGVP
+228 EPMRQMHQPMV
-243 ALPSHPSPSAGM
+243 ALPNLTSEPARD
-255 LEGGF
+255 GGF
-260 MAGVMKLLGRKPR
+260 GGMFGALGRLIGRKPQ
-273 EVIEPIVYTE
+273 EVVEPIVVTADDDF
-283 EDGFDA
+283 EDGDR
-289 GEQGFFNAVENSE
+289 GFFSAVEKAE
-302 TQNRQRPI
+302 GADRTRPI
-310 VPRVLESRPIPGGTG
+310 APRVLESRPIPE
-325 PDAAAP
+325 AAP
-331 APQAP
+331 GPTP
-336 RPAPRPAAQQSA
+336 RTVKSQSA
-348 VRPAQS
+348 AR
-354 QQPAQ
+354 Q
-359 SARVRDPSSA
+359 SAAKTPVVRDASSVV
-369 LPPIDLLDVP
+369 PPIELLDVP
-379 PPRRSEVDEARLLEM
+379 PPRSSEVDEARLLEM
-394 ADRLGEVLT
+394 ADRLAVVFND
-403 EFGVKGRITEVRP
+403 FGVKGRITEVRP

-425 EPAAGVRS
+425 EPAPGVKS
-433 SKVIALAEDIARAMS
+433 SRVIALADDIARSMS

-466 LPNPNRETVY
+466 LPNPTRETVY

-486 VRSRMALPLALGES
+486 SRSRMALPLALGES

-563 IPHLLSPVV
+563 VPHLLSPVV

-613 AAARGEHLTR
+613 AMAKGEHLTR

-632 TGEAIWENEAMK
+632 TGEAVWENELIR
-644 PEPMPH
+644 PDPMPH
-650 IVVIIDEMADL
+650 IVVVIDEMADL
-661 MLVAGKDIESAVQR
+661 MLVAGKDIEGAVQR

-762 RVVSWLKDQGAP
+762 RVVSWLKDQGTP
-774 QYVEGITDEVE
+774 QYVPGVTEAVEGE
-785 EEASVADAAFGTSS
+785 EPSVSDNAFGTSS
-799 GDPEEDMYRD
+799 GDPEEDMYRE
-809 AVAAVIREKRPTT
+809 AVAAVLRDKRPTT

-839 IERMEREGVISA
+839 IERMEREGVITA
-851 ADHAGKRQI
+851 ADHSGKRQI
-860 LSRDQRS
+860 TTRESRESRED
-867 GGSSD
+867 
-872 EEAA
+872 AA

>member
-1 MFHKDMFHK
+1 
-10 DKGMPNPRA
+10 MPHARA
-19 PHFEDDGYEAR
+19 PHSEDSGHPVR
-30 GSGALTRFL
+30 GSSALTRFL

-56 SYSAADA
+56 SYSSSDP

-68 VARVRD
+68 VARATD
-74 PATGLISEAAPGNM
+74 PATGLMVDAAPENM
-88 FGHVGAA
+88 FGHMGAV
-95 FGDLMMQGFG
+95 FGDLLMQGFG

-118 GVRRAFNIGQR
+118 GVRRAFGIGQQ
-129 DPAAWIWAFAAIL
+129 DPAAWMWGLAAIL

-147 LAEWPTPRAWDMSAG
+147 LAEWPIPKSWNMSAG
-162 LGGVAGEMMLAIAS
+162 LGGVAGELMLSIVS

-182 KIPEPQVWA
+182 KIHDPQVWA
-191 SAIAG
+191 SALAG
-196 LLAILFAAMA
+196 LGAILFAAMA

-213 ATSLWRALTRKPERP
+213 ASSLWRALTQKPQRASE
-228 QDRYAPERPVVAGVP
+228 APIVGVP
-243 ALPSHPSPSAGM
+243 ALPSRPSNAGGLM
-255 LEGGF
+255 DN
-260 MAGVMKLLGRKPR
+260 MMRLLGKKPQ

-283 EDGFDA
+283 EDGFEEGDR
-289 GEQGFFNAVENSE
+289 GFFTAVEKAE
-302 TQNRQRPI
+302 GADGKTRPI
-310 VPRVLESRPIPGGTG
+310 VPRVLESRPIP
-325 PDAAAP
+325 DAAAAAVSAP
-331 APQAP
+331 AVTPRTVTKPQQQTAQRNAAP
-336 RPAPRPAAQQSA
+336 ASTPT
-348 VRPAQS
+348 
-354 QQPAQ
+354 QQP
-359 SARVRDPSSA
+359 ARVRDASSA
-369 LPPIDLLDVP
+369 IPPLELLDIP
-379 PPRRSEVDEARLLEM
+379 PPRSSDVDEARLLEM
-394 ADRLGEVLT
+394 ADRLGGVLI

-425 EPAAGVRS
+425 EPAPGVRS

-466 LPNPNRETVY
+466 LPNPTRETVY
-476 LRDLLTANEF
+476 LRDLLNAQEF
-486 VRSRMALPLALGES
+486 SRSRMALPLALGES

-563 IPHLLSPVV
+563 IPHLLAPVV

-602 NIAGFNQKAEE
+602 NIAGFNQKAED
-613 AAARGEHLTR
+613 AAAKGEHLTR

-632 TGEAIWENEAMK
+632 TGEAVWENELIK

-740 WMQSGGKITRV
+740 WMQSGGKISRV

-762 RVVSWLKDQGAP
+762 RVVNWLKDQGAP

-785 EEASVADAAFGTSS
+785 EEASVADNAFGTSS
-799 GDPEEDMYRD
+799 GDPDEDMYRE
-809 AVAAVIREKRPTT
+809 AVAAVVRDKRPTT

-839 IERMEREGVISA
+839 IERMEREGIISA

-860 LSRDQRS
+860 IPQDGRRGG
-867 GGSSD
+867 GGS

>member
-1 MFHKDMFHK
+1 MS
-10 DKGMPNPRA
+10 NARA
-19 PHFEDDGYEAR
+19 PRYEDDGYEAR

-47 GVFICGACS
+47 GVFVCGACS
-56 SYSAADA
+56 SYSAMDP

-68 VARVRD
+68 VAHVTD
-74 PATGLISEAAPGNM
+74 PATGLVTETTPGNM

-95 FGDLMMQGFG
+95 FGDLLMQTFG

-118 GVRRAFNIGQR
+118 GVRRAFGIGQR
-129 DPAAWIWAFAAIL
+129 DPAAWIWAMAAIL

-147 LAEWPTPRAWDMSAG
+147 LAEWPIPRSWDMSAG
-162 LGGVAGEMMLAIAS
+162 LGGVVGELMLALTS

-182 KIPEPQVWA
+182 KIPDAQVWA
-191 SAIAG
+191 SAMAG
-196 LLAILFAAMA
+196 LLTILFAAMA

-213 ATSLWRALTRKPERP
+213 ATSLWRSLTRKPERP
-228 QDRYAPERPVVAGVP
+228 EEMHYEQQRPVVAGVP
-243 ALPSHPSPSAGM
+243 SLPSRPAPSSGM
-255 LEGGF
+255 NPGGL
-260 MAGVMKLLGRKPR
+260 MGGVMRLLGRKPE

-283 EDGFDA
+283 EDGFDS

-310 VPRVLESRPIPGGTG
+310 VPRVLESRPVPANG
-325 PDAAAP
+325 PDAATPAATAP
-331 APQAP
+331 TP
-336 RPAPRPAAQQSA
+336 RPITRPSAPPQSQQSQQ
-348 VRPAQS
+348 RPAQG
-354 QQPAQ
+354 PATQ
-359 SARVRDPSSA
+359 SSSARVRDASSA
-369 LPPIDLLDVP
+369 IPPIELLDVP
-379 PPRRSEVDEARLLEM
+379 PPRRSDVDESRLLEM

-466 LPNPNRETVY
+466 LPNPTRETVY

-486 VRSRMALPLALGES
+486 TRSRASLPLALGES
-500 IEGQPMIGDLGKMP
+500 IEGQPQIGDLGKMP

-563 IPHLLSPVV
+563 IPHLLAPVV

-661 MLVAGKDIESAVQR
+661 MLVAGKDIEGAVQR

-740 WMQSGGKITRV
+740 WMQSGGKISRV

-762 RVVSWLKDQGAP
+762 RVVSWLKDQGQP

-799 GDPEEDMYRD
+799 GDPEEDMYRE

-839 IERMEREGVISA
+839 IERMEREGVISG

-860 LSRDQRS
+860 LSRDQRG